1 MAKGSLRPGGAAQGR
16 DRKVPP
22 RSGLVRGPLG
32 GWDVPG
38 QSFFWGELDVK
49 KLVIWDEDDATVGQN
64 DHEFL
69 EHALKRIFGLER
81 ASEMLEKAKKKIED
95 GFGTRYELK
104 LVINS
109 SYPGNSSITV
119 EPMP

>member
-1 MAKGSLRPGGAAQGR
+1 M
-16 DRKVPP
+16 
-22 RSGLVRGPLG
+22 
-32 GWDVPG
+32 
-38 QSFFWGELDVK
+38 K